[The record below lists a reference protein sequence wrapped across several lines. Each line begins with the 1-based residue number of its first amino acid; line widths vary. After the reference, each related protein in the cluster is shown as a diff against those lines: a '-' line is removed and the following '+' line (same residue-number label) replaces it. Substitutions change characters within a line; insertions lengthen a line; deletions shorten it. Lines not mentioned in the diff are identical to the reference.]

1 MVKCDEVIHAWIS
14 MVVSSFVEVVPFV
27 SPLGLEEPSVI
38 VGRSDENVGFEARSE
53 AEMRMVQEG
62 LW

>member
-1 MVKCDEVIHAWIS
+1 MVKWDEVIHAWIS
-14 MVVSSFVEVVPFV
+14 MVVSSFVRVAPFV
-27 SPLGLEEPSVI
+27 SPLGLEAVLA
-38 VGRSDENVGFEARSE
+38 GAGWRDENVGFEARSE